1 MVPWEQNQVPWA
13 KMKTSLISIESGI
26 PTQSECGITLYLHM
40 AVDIPFRSKLNCKWR
55 IFYWQRLSKII
66 NIEEAHDHETPSFSQ
81 AQVFWRVTKSSQA
94 TGHIFF
100 PFVSPNA
107 SGSFDPQKMGHAKCI
122 IKMIKSRNL
131 DGAFGTHTFC
141 IWPKALFDAVIQLDA
156 PMESQLGLGDLDP
169 AINVG
174 QIGQVWHGVD
184 CTRIAV
190 DSRFGGMEVR
200 LKHRSMES
208 KGIEFCIGRT
218 IKQVQRTY
226 LQCQC
231 CYYCCCG

>member
-55 IFYWQRLSKII
+55 IFYWQRLSKSSTLKKHTI
-66 NIEEAHDHETPSFSQ
+66 TKLP
-81 AQVFWRVTKSSQA
+81 VFLRLRCFGESRKAAKQLVTFCAICLSKCIRV
-94 TGHIFF
+94 
-100 PFVSPNA
+100 
-107 SGSFDPQKMGHAKCI
+107 FDPKKMEHAKCI

-141 IWPKALFDAVIQLDA
+141 IWPKALFDAVIQLGP
-156 PMESQLGLGDLDP
+156 PMESQLGLGELDP

-208 KGIEFCIGRT
+208 TGIEFCIGRT

-226 LQCQC
+226 QQCQC